1 MKGEKP
7 NGLKRFCV
15 LHSMEIIE
23 ADVSDKYM
31 TRIVEFRLNGR
42 PLEAKLILAADDRNL
57 VEAAMVAMGKEHRDP
72 EEDAQ
77 QLLVQYEEEDNMT
90 GNRLVQQV
98 ISQVGI
104 QWMSAKPELGG
115 TPLIQTASGCI
126 AHVLHYYE
134 HRDYMEKVLM
144 HLKARCFDK
153 IFNDTFEATLHPMDD
168 NTWMLVQYSPEPET
182 VVYQVVS
189 YSHTVWRQGNHYK
202 DVVAYIQL
210 PGTETILQ
218 TIVIAFSQKKADM
231 EAKYEQ
237 IRSFA
242 LEMDFPGINELED
255 EEPQGTTAVF
265 TRTRTTIF
273 ERNERRD
280 VTGEHRQL
288 RRQLQ
293 EMNETA
299 DAEAQMLMEAFDM
312 VDNIQRNV
320 DSIHHE
326 ADLLMVAGVDH

>member
-1 MKGEKP
+1 MKGDRP
-7 NGLKRFCV
+7 NGLKQFCV

-31 TRIVEFRLNGR
+31 TRIVEFKLNGR
-42 PLEAKLILAADDRNL
+42 PLEAKLILAADDRSL
-57 VEAAMVAMGKEHRDP
+57 VEAAKSAMTREHRDP

-77 QLLVQYEEEDNMT
+77 QLLVQYEEEDDVT

-104 QWMSAKPELGG
+104 QWMSARPELGG
-115 TPLIQTASGCI
+115 TPLIQTAGGRI

-144 HLKARCFDK
+144 YLKARCFNK
-153 IFNDTFEATLHPMDD
+153 IFNDTFETAMDPMDN

-218 TIVIAFSQKKADM
+218 TIVIAFSKKKADM

-242 LEMDFPGINELED
+242 LEMDIPKIDELD
-255 EEPQGTTAVF
+255 HEEPQGTTAVF

-273 ERNERRD
+273 DRNERRD
-280 VTGEHRQL
+280 VTGEHRAL
-288 RRQLQ
+288 RRQL
-293 EMNETA
+293 EDMNETA
-299 DAEAQMLMEAFDM
+299 DAEAQMLMDAFGM

-320 DSIHHE
+320 DSVHHE
-326 ADLLMVAGVDH
+326 ADLLMVAGVEL